1 MEGVKGSVWK
11 KKKNRTLIALIF
23 NKYHS
28 KASKYFFVFVPR
40 HFFLTKTIFPLFQ
53 IIAKKN
59 GLKWETVKRLGELQD
74 ALGLGLDGMISVVN
88 QILHTE
94 PYTKEEIVAELETT
108 SQHLDEISLTSNTK
122 HIREF
127 KLRARALH
135 VFQGKSA
142 YVSRKKQFSFGI
154 VMESYQF
161 KT

>member
-1 MEGVKGSVWK
+1 MNRSIFFTSNFRFSHNEISFSVSQSSRPK
-11 KKKNRTLIALIF
+11 FT
-23 NKYHS
+23 
-28 KASKYFFVFVPR
+28 KAPFS
-40 HFFLTKTIFPLFQ
+40 LLQ

-74 ALGLGLDGMISVVN
+74 ALGGLGLDEMISLVN

-94 PYTKEEIVAELETT
+94 PYSKEEIVAELETT
-108 SQHLDEISLTSNTK
+108 SEHLDEISLTSNTK

-142 YVSRKKQFSFGI
+142 
-154 VMESYQF
+154 
-161 KT
+161 